1 MNLQRYNSSFS
12 RRSIYLPSLV
22 IKNVSKIGQHAQ
34 LLASAIFYI
43 QCVVLKRKSFCM
55 MGLALVYYE
64 LMFELFHIIFISAQC
79 SHYTVRGFISC
90 FHRKMA

>member
-12 RRSIYLPSLV
+12 RSSIYLPSLV
-22 IKNVSKIGQHAQ
+22 IKNISKIGQHAQ
-34 LLASAIFYI
+34 LVASAIFYI
-43 QCVVLKRKSFCM
+43 QCVVFITKSFYM
-55 MGLALVYYE
+55 MGLAVVYHE

-79 SHYTVRGFISC
+79 FHYTIKGFISC